1 MMSVD
6 RSPEKPYDFAPLPE
20 RPARAACAGHHLFA
34 PGMET
39 GNLECDLVLLRPVQ
53 VAAGLLDFVRGDR
66 SGEQLASLHAT
77 VAREGRRLYV
87 LPGSSLKGALRS
99 LAEAVSRSCFGVVS
113 GKVRNQ
119 IPAPLRRCTCI
130 DELCPACRLFGM
142 TGARRQN
149 YMGSVHVADV
159 LLPPDARVVLTRTP
173 LLWTPARSR
182 RGLPNRYLQ
191 GRHVRGRKFYFH
203 GVVAAGPDT
212 RVALQAG
219 QTLRATI
226 YFDNLGPALLGV
238 LFTALGLNPA
248 HPFPIKVGAGKP
260 VGMGSVEVRLAA
272 AVLRGAVAQGGH
284 LGAAGR
290 CLAGDALR
298 QWVGDCCRAAAREG
312 LLYPEGL
319 ERVAAILER
328 GGLET
333 RRLPSGP
340 Y

>member
-1 MMSVD
+1 MSID
-6 RSPEKPYDFAPLPE
+6 RSPEKPYDFVPLPE
-20 RPARAACAGHHLFA
+20 GCARAACAGHHYFA
-34 PGMET
+34 QGLET

-53 VAAGLLDFVRGDR
+53 VAAGLLDFVDGNR

-77 VAREGRRLYV
+77 IAREGRRLYV
-87 LPGSSLKGALRS
+87 LPGSSLKGTLRS
-99 LAEAVSRSCFGVVS
+99 LAEAVSCSCFSVVS
-113 GKVRNQ
+113 GKVLNY
-119 IPAPLRRCTCI
+119 IPAPLRRCTRV

-149 YMGSVHVADV
+149 YMGSVHVADLV
-159 LLPPDARVVLTRTP
+159 LPPDARAVLTRTP

-182 RGLPNRYLQ
+182 HGLPNRYLQ
-191 GRHVRGRKFYFH
+191 GRHVRGRKFYYH
-203 GVVAAGPDT
+203 GRVAAGPDA

-238 LFTALGLNPA
+238 LLTALGLNPKY
-248 HPFPIKVGAGKP
+248 PFPIKVGAGKP
-260 VGMGSVEVRLAA
+260 VGMGSVEVRLLAA
-272 AVLRGAVAQGGH
+272 ALRGAVAQGGR
-284 LGAAGR
+284 LGLGER
-290 CLAGDALR
+290 SLVGDALR
-298 QWVGDCCRAAAREG
+298 EWVGECCRAAAKEG

-319 ERVAAILER
+319 ERVAAILGR

-333 RRLPSGP
+333 RHMPSGP